1 MIYIGLDDTDNL
13 DSRGTGHLARGIA
26 EQLVSEFSL
35 LGVTRHQLL
44 VDPRIRYTA
53 KNSCA
58 AICLDDGSELDLED
72 LLERVS
78 GMMSAEFV
86 TGSDPGLCVAN
97 AATAQ
102 EMTPFGQRA
111 QREVL
116 PQVEALRLAGKFGAL
131 LQPLGGDGSGV
142 IGALAA
148 VGLAASGDDGRY
160 VQIGRS
166 RQLSGM
172 LEVSQIIDAGILSV
186 QTLDGQPV
194 RSGLVLA
201 DKLRPSRRCAQ
212 AILYVEWVG
221 DHWQPLKLD

>member
-13 DSRGTGHLARGIA
+13 DSRGTGHLARAIA
-26 EQLVSEFSL
+26 GQLASEFSL

-44 VDPRIRYTA
+44 VDPHIRYTA

-58 AICLDDGSELDLED
+58 AICLKDGLEVDLED
-72 LLERVS
+72 LFERVS

-86 TGSDPGLCVAN
+86 AGSDPGLCVTDAE
-97 AATAQ
+97 TAGA
-102 EMTPFGQRA
+102 MTAFGQRA

-116 PQVEALRLAGKFGAL
+116 SLAEALLLASQFGAL

-148 VGLAASGDDGRY
+148 VGLAACGDDGRY

-166 RQLSGM
+166 RLLSGM
-172 LEVSQIIDAGILSV
+172 LEVSQVLDAGILSV
-186 QTLDGQPV
+186 QTLEGEPV

-212 AILYVEWVG
+212 AVLYVEWAR